1 MPKLEPYNQFDPA
14 GVPQNFNT
22 NNLGDLTGQ
31 FPSAYEFAKTFVT
44 PFTSTNGGGNGVT
57 SLDDPTYL
65 GFNIRFDIL
74 SPLFNGATSGNPQPP
89 APPGNDALISEPSTT
104 NTPTELLADQSAVGY
119 LNAVGQTTRAS
130 YLRAFV
136 QGILEVQKSRP
147 YYFQTIEGIT
157 EAYNKTMDMT
167 DPFLGSKNDGGII
180 IGLLEAIDLKVTALF
195 NLYKLAC
202 YDVKYRRNIIPAN
215 LRYFDVYVD
224 IIEIRKFNSV
234 RRATTASNPNSPD
247 NDSTRFVNNNTSVLT
262 FRFSEC
268 TFDPAASSQVFAN
281 VANDKSGA
289 FATSSMKWSYGKVE
303 MESQFSGYNSA
314 LKDTG
319 LMQPSGINGKINLQN
334 KIIDK
339 ADFSKEGIGG
349 NINSQNKITNKA
361 NFSREQITNTVKNKL
376 NSLGENTMKGARANA
391 ERTINSF
398 TQGLAF
404 GNAFGLRNDLIRS
417 INNPQGLIN
426 SLNGAALQTLNSS
439 PNESIDQSID
449 DNIFLGSGSPNNLSL
464 ESTNIFGTQP
474 SGPALESSNLFE
486 GDIPPGGSTQ
496 SIEGNNIFED

>member
-1 MPKLEPYNQFDPA
+1 MPKFEFYNPFDPA
-14 GVPQNFNT
+14 GVPQNYLNASK
-22 NNLGDLTGQ
+22 LGGLTGQ

-65 GFNIRFDIL
+65 GFNIRFNIL

-104 NTPTELLADQSAVGY
+104 NTPIGLPADQSAVGY
-119 LNAVGQTTRAS
+119 LNTVGQTTRAS

-136 QGILEVQKSRP
+136 QGILEVQDSRP

-167 DPFLGSKNDGGII
+167 DPFIGSKNDGGII

-202 YDVKYRRNIIPAN
+202 YDVKYRRNIIPVN
-215 LRYFDVYVD
+215 LRYFDVDVD

-247 NDSTRFVNNNTSVLT
+247 NDSDRFVNKNTSVLT

-281 VANDKSGA
+281 VANDGSGA

-303 MESQFSGYNSA
+303 MQSQYSGYNSA

-319 LMQPSGINGKINLQN
+319 LMQPSGIGGKINLQN
-334 KIIDK
+334 KVIDK
-339 ADFSKEGIGG
+339 ADFSKEGIR
-349 NINSQNKITNKA
+349 NIVKNNLKSFKDNVIKGAKA
-361 NFSREQITNTVKNKL
+361 NV
-376 NSLGENTMKGARANA
+376 
-391 ERTINSF
+391 ERTVNSF
-398 TQGLAF
+398 TQGLEF
-404 GNAFGLRNDLIRS
+404 GNVFGLRNDLIRS

-426 SLNGAALQTLNSS
+426 SLNGAALQVLNSS
-439 PNESIDQSID
+439 PNENIDQSID

-486 GDIPPGGSTQ
+486 GDILPGGSTQ
-496 SIEGNNIFED
+496 SIESNNIFED

>member
-1 MPKLEPYNQFDPA
+1 MPKFELYNPFDPA
-14 GVPQNFNT
+14 GVPQNYLNASK
-22 NNLGDLTGQ
+22 LGDLTGQ

-89 APPGNDALISEPSTT
+89 NPPGDNANIYEPDTT
-104 NTPTELLADQSAVGY
+104 NTQATLPGGQSAVGY

-130 YLRAFV
+130 YLKAFV

-167 DPFLGSKNDGGII
+167 DPFLGSKNDEGIT
-180 IGLLEAIDLKVTALF
+180 IGLLEAIDLKMTALF

-215 LRYFDVYVD
+215 LRFFDVSVD

-247 NDSTRFVNNNTSVLT
+247 NDSTRFVNSNTSVLT
-262 FRFSEC
+262 FKFEDC
-268 TFDPAASSQVFAN
+268 TFDAAASSQVFAN
-281 VANDKSGA
+281 VANDGSGA

-334 KIIDK
+334 NIWDKITDK
-339 ADFSKEGIGG
+339 AE
-349 NINSQNKITNKA
+349 
-361 NFSREQITNTVKNKL
+361 ENKL
-376 NSLGENTMKGARANA
+376 NSLKDNVIKGSRANA

-398 TQGLAF
+398 TQGLQF
-404 GNAFGLRNDLIRS
+404 GNVFGLRNDLIGA

-449 DNIFLGSGSPNNLSL
+449 DNIFSGLVSPGNPSL

-474 SGPALESSNLFE
+474 SGPVLESSNLFE

-496 SIEGNNIFED
+496 GIESNNIFED

>member
-1 MPKLEPYNQFDPA
+1 MPKFEFYNPFDPA
-14 GVPQNFNT
+14 GVPQNYLDASK
-22 NNLGDLTGQ
+22 LGDLTGQ

-65 GFNIRFDIL
+65 GFNIRFNIL

-104 NTPTELLADQSAVGY
+104 NTPIGLPADQSAVGY
-119 LNAVGQTTRAS
+119 LNTVGQTTRAS

-136 QGILEVQKSRP
+136 QGILEVQDSRP

-167 DPFLGSKNDGGII
+167 DPFIGSKNDGGII

-202 YDVKYRRNIIPAN
+202 YDVKYRRNIIPVN
-215 LRYFDVYVD
+215 LRYFDVDVD

-247 NDSTRFVNNNTSVLT
+247 NDSDRFVNKNTSVLT

-281 VANDKSGA
+281 VANDGSGA

-303 MESQFSGYNSA
+303 MQSQYSGYNSA

-319 LMQPSGINGKINLQN
+319 LMQPSGIGGKINLQN
-334 KIIDK
+334 KVIDK
-339 ADFSKEGIGG
+339 ADFSKEGIR
-349 NINSQNKITNKA
+349 NIVKNNLKSFKDNVIKGAKA
-361 NFSREQITNTVKNKL
+361 NV
-376 NSLGENTMKGARANA
+376 
-391 ERTINSF
+391 ERTVNSF
-398 TQGLAF
+398 TQGLEF
-404 GNAFGLRNDLIRS
+404 GNVFGLRNDLIRS

-426 SLNGAALQTLNSS
+426 SLNGAALQVLNSS
-439 PNESIDQSID
+439 PNENIDQSID

-486 GDIPPGGSTQ
+486 GDILPGGSTQ
-496 SIEGNNIFED
+496 SIESNNIFED

>member
-1 MPKLEPYNQFDPA
+1 MPKFELYNPFDPA
-14 GVPQNFNT
+14 GVPQNYLNASK
-22 NNLGDLTGQ
+22 LGDLTGQ

-89 APPGNDALISEPSTT
+89 NPPGDNANIYEPDTT
-104 NTPTELLADQSAVGY
+104 NTQATLPGGQSAVGY

-130 YLRAFV
+130 YLKAFV
-136 QGILEVQKSRP
+136 QGMIEVQKSRP

-167 DPFLGSKNDGGII
+167 DPFLGSKNDEGIT
-180 IGLLEAIDLKVTALF
+180 IGLLEAIDLKMTALF

-215 LRYFDVYVD
+215 LRFFDVSVD

-247 NDSTRFVNNNTSVLT
+247 NDSTRFVNSNTSVLT
-262 FRFSEC
+262 FKFEDC
-268 TFDPAASSQVFAN
+268 TFDAAASSQVFAN
-281 VANDKSGA
+281 VANDGSGA

-334 KIIDK
+334 NIWDKITDK
-339 ADFSKEGIGG
+339 AE
-349 NINSQNKITNKA
+349 
-361 NFSREQITNTVKNKL
+361 ENKL
-376 NSLGENTMKGARANA
+376 NSLKDNVIKGSRANA

-398 TQGLAF
+398 TQGLQF
-404 GNAFGLRNDLIRS
+404 GNVFGLRNDLIGA

-449 DNIFLGSGSPNNLSL
+449 DNIFSGLVSPGNPSL

-474 SGPALESSNLFE
+474 SGPVLESSNLFE

-496 SIEGNNIFED
+496 GIESNNIFED

>member
-1 MPKLEPYNQFDPA
+1 MPKFELYNPFDPA
-14 GVPQNFNT
+14 GVPQNYLNASK
-22 NNLGDLTGQ
+22 LGDLTGQ

-89 APPGNDALISEPSTT
+89 EPPGNDALISEPSTT
-104 NTPTELLADQSAVGY
+104 NTPTELPADQSAVGY

-136 QGILEVQKSRP
+136 QGILEVQNSRP

-262 FRFSEC
+262 FRFNEC

-281 VANDKSGA
+281 VANDGSGA

-334 KIIDK
+334 NIWDKITDK
-339 ADFSKEGIGG
+339 AE
-349 NINSQNKITNKA
+349 
-361 NFSREQITNTVKNKL
+361 ENKL
-376 NSLGENTMKGARANA
+376 NSLKDNVIKGSRANA

-398 TQGLAF
+398 TQGLEF
-404 GNAFGLRNDLIRS
+404 GNVFGLRNDLIRS

-474 SGPALESSNLFE
+474 SGPVLESSNLFE

>member
-1 MPKLEPYNQFDPA
+1 MPKFEFYNPFDPA
-14 GVPQNFNT
+14 GVPQNYLNASK
-22 NNLGDLTGQ
+22 LGDLTGQ

-65 GFNIRFDIL
+65 GFNIRFNIL

-104 NTPTELLADQSAVGY
+104 NTPIGLPADQSAVGY
-119 LNAVGQTTRAS
+119 LNTVGQTTRAS

-136 QGILEVQKSRP
+136 QGILEVQDSRP

-167 DPFLGSKNDGGII
+167 DPFIGSKNDGGII

-202 YDVKYRRNIIPAN
+202 YDVKYRRNIIPVN
-215 LRYFDVYVD
+215 LRYFDVDVD

-247 NDSTRFVNNNTSVLT
+247 NDSDRFVNKNTSVLT

-281 VANDKSGA
+281 VANDGSGA

-303 MESQFSGYNSA
+303 MQSQYSGYNSA

-319 LMQPSGINGKINLQN
+319 LMQPSGIGGKINLQN
-334 KIIDK
+334 KVIDK
-339 ADFSKEGIGG
+339 ADFSKEGIR
-349 NINSQNKITNKA
+349 NIVKNNLKSFKDNVIKGAKA
-361 NFSREQITNTVKNKL
+361 NV
-376 NSLGENTMKGARANA
+376 
-391 ERTINSF
+391 ERTVNSF
-398 TQGLAF
+398 TQGLEF
-404 GNAFGLRNDLIRS
+404 GNVFGLRNDLIRS

-426 SLNGAALQTLNSS
+426 SLNGAALQVLNSS
-439 PNESIDQSID
+439 PNENIDQSID

-496 SIEGNNIFED
+496 SIESNNIFED